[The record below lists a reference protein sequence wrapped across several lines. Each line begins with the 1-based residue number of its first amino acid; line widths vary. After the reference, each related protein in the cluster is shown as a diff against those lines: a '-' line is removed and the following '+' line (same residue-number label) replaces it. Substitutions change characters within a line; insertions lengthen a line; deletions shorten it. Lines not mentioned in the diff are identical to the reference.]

1 MKAEVTHCLIEI
13 APAILATDLLI
24 SFFATPEVSFYILVT
39 NMLILAPNWAYL
51 NPRLD
56 QKLGCRIVEAFLLRV
71 FQWRKIS
78 LGALRSWAAI
88 F

>member
-51 NPRLD
+51 NPRRD
-56 QKLGCRIVEAFLLRV
+56 QKLGRRD
-71 FQWRKIS
+71 
-78 LGALRSWAAI
+78 I
-88 F
+88 FASCIPMRENQFGRPEIMGSDF